1 MLPASP
7 LPLGASLLASG
18 RGLAARFIADE
29 KSSVTLAR
37 VTGAAEYTLPAS
49 VQGRSI
55 LLALPGQLATIAAMI
70 ALDGVARRIVLWP
83 HDIPHARIAE
93 IMGPAAVDLVV
104 TQWPLPAGVDHPRTA
119 QPHAVHSPTEWVL
132 FTSGTTGRP
141 KMVVHTLETL
151 AGHIAAPPAGSSP
164 IWCTF
169 YDIRRYGGLQVAL
182 RALLGGGSL
191 VLSCPDEAP
200 AAFLARAAIA
210 GATHFLGTP
219 SHWRR
224 ALMTDAALSIAPVYV
239 RLSGEVADQMI
250 LDKLRSAYANAAIVH
265 AFASTEAG
273 LAFEVVDGL
282 AGFPA
287 ALVEHAA
294 GPAEIRIADGTLQI
308 RSARNAAGYLDGSLS
323 GLAGEGGFVDTGDVV
338 ELRNGRYYF
347 AGRRD
352 GTVNVGGQ
360 KVHPEE
366 VEAVIN
372 QHPDVEM
379 SLVTGR
385 RSPITG
391 AIVVA
396 HIVVR
401 ASGRTLGAQA
411 LEADIKAFCRMHLP
425 PHKVP
430 ASVRAVPHLDIAP
443 SGKLVRLSA

>member
-1 MLPASP
+1 VTDESVHLSLTGLP
-7 LPLGASLLASG
+7 GAGAQS
-18 RGLAARFIADE
+18 
-29 KSSVTLAR
+29 TLHEAFR
-37 VTGAAEYTLPAS
+37 A
-49 VQGRSI
+49 RSI
-55 LLALPGQLATIAAMI
+55 LLALPSQLATITAMI
-70 ALDGVARRIVLWP
+70 ALDGIARRIILWP
-83 HDIPHARIAE
+83 YDLPHAQIPAIVE
-93 IMGPAAVDLVV
+93 SAAVDFVV
-104 TQWPLPAGVDHPRTA
+104 TDWPMPGTA
-119 QPHAVHSPTEWVL
+119 NALAVTPTRQAHTAMIPPGLTEWVL

-141 KMVVHTLETL
+141 KMVVHTLESL
-151 AGHIAAPPAGSSP
+151 AGHIAAPTHGDGPV
-164 IWCTF
+164 WCTF

-200 AAFLARAAIA
+200 AAFLARAAAA

-224 ALMTDAALSIAPVYV
+224 ALMTDAAQSISPDYV
-239 RLSGEVADQMI
+239 RLSGEVADQVI
-250 LDKLRSAYANAAIVH
+250 LDKLRETYPGAAIVH

-273 LAFEVVDGL
+273 LGFEVADGL

-287 ALVEHAA
+287 AVVEQAA
-294 GPAEIRIADGTLQI
+294 GQAEIRIHNGALQI
-308 RSARNAAGYLDGSLS
+308 RSARNAAGYLNGQISL
-323 GLAGEGGFVDTGDVV
+323 LAGEAGFVDTGDVV
-338 ELRNGRYYF
+338 EQRDGRYYF

-372 QHPDVEM
+372 RHPEVEM

-396 HIVVR
+396 DVVFR
-401 ASGRTLGAQA
+401 ESSRGHAPRA
-411 LEADIKAFCRMHLP
+411 LEADIKAFCRDHLP

>member
-1 MLPASP
+1 MADETARCSLADLEEAGTSAA
-7 LPLGASLLASG
+7 LHASL
-18 RGLAARFIADE
+18 RN
-29 KSSVTLAR
+29 R
-37 VTGAAEYTLPAS
+37 V
-49 VQGRSI
+49 I
-55 LLALPGQLATIAAMI
+55 LLAMPTQFATIAALV
-70 ALDGVARRIVLWP
+70 ALDGIARRVILWP
-83 HDIPHARIAE
+83 SDLSREQIHAIIE
-93 IMGPAAVDLVV
+93 
-104 TQWPLPAGVDHPRTA
+104 PAGVDVVLEQWPPRVDANAAPLSASHAAMIDPAPTA
-119 QPHAVHSPTEWVL
+119 TEWVL
-132 FTSGTTGRP
+132 FTSGTSGRP
-141 KMVVHTLETL
+141 KMVVHTQRSL
-151 AGHIAAPPAGSSP
+151 AGHIVSPPAGAGP
-164 IWCTF
+164 VWATF

-191 VLSCPDEAP
+191 VLSCPTETP
-200 AAFLARAAIA
+200 AAFLERAATA

-224 ALMTDAALSIAPVYV
+224 ALMSDAAGRLSPSYV

-250 LDKLRSAYANAAIVH
+250 LDKLRATYPSATIVH

-273 LAFEVVDGL
+273 LAFEVDDGR

-287 ALVEHAA
+287 AVIEQAKGL
-294 GPAEIRIADGTLQI
+294 GEIRIEQGTLQI
-308 RSARNAAGYLDGSLS
+308 RSARNAAGYLDGPITA
-323 GLAGEGGFVDTGDVV
+323 LAGHEGFVDTGDVV
-338 ELRNGRYYF
+338 QLRDGRYYF

-352 GTVNVGGQ
+352 GTVNIGGQ

-396 HIVVR
+396 QVVVR
-401 ASGRTLGAQA
+401 GSSAACTAQA
-411 LEADIKAFCRMHLP
+411 LEADIKAFCRGRLP